1 MEVQG
6 GQQCTKGR
14 RPNDGLLHGK
24 LPLLWCYRRL
34 GNLSLITPNDYP
46 FHQVCALVCKV
57 L

>member
-24 LPLLWCYRRL
+24 LPLLWYYRRL
-34 GNLSLITPNDYP
+34 GNLSLVTPNDYP
-46 FHQVCALVCKV
+46 FDQVCALVCKV